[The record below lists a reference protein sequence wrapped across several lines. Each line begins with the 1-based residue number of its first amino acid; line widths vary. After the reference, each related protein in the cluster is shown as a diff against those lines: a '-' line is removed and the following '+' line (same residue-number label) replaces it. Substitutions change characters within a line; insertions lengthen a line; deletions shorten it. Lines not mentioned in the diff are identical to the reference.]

1 MKTTLMLD
9 DALYRRA
16 KVLASERGATVSS
29 IVEEALRLMLA
40 TGDAH
45 AGPAGDMPS
54 WSMGRPHVDISD
66 ARALRVALDDSKDVD
81 ALR

>member
-1 MKTTLMLD
+1 MKTTLVLD

-29 IVEEALRLMLA
+29 IVEEALRLMLSVDNA
-40 TGDAH
+40 PAL
-45 AGPAGDMPS
+45 PAGDMPS
-54 WSMGRPHVDISD
+54 WSMGRPRVDISD
-66 ARALRVALDDSKDVD
+66 SRAVRATLDDARDVD

>member
-40 TGDAH
+40 ADDPA
-45 AGPAGDMPS
+45 AGPSGDMPS
-54 WSMGRPHVDISD
+54 WNMGRPRVDLSD
-66 ARALRVALDDSKDVD
+66 ARAVRATLDDARDVD